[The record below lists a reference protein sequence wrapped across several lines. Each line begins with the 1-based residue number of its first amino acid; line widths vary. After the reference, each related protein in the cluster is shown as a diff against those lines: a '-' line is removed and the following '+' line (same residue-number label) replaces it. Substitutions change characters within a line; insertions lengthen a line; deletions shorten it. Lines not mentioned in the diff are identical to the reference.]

1 MKKAL
6 LSIAL
11 AMVASFAWGQT
22 TRQPLMKTQDLPQP
36 PPPRTTTTTT
46 TTTEANGTITE
57 YTPGSAIVL
66 RETTGPVRYRFG
78 KTVTYVTR
86 SGRALDEQTVRTKI
100 KVGVPVQ
107 VHFTGPVLIEWS
119 IALSWKRTDIQS
131 RLYQSR
137 LLVLTSE
144 RNREGAFYFPLRSAP
159 KWSVTLVRFAL
170 VQNTC
175 AEMRDQ
181 THFDQARIDFQ
192 ICRKGPSATEI

>member
-22 TRQPLMKTQDLPQP
+22 TRQPLMKTQDLPQQ

-66 RETTGPVRYRFG
+66 RETTGPMRYRFG

-86 SGRALDEQTVRTKI
+86 SGRVLDEQTVRTKI

-107 VHFTGPVLIEWS
+107 VHFTGTG
-119 IALSWKRTDIQS
+119 A
-131 RLYQSR
+131 
-137 LLVLTSE
+137 
-144 RNREGAFYFPLRSAP
+144 NRMVDRVMLE
-159 KWSVTLVRFAL
+159 
-170 VQNTC
+170 
-175 AEMRDQ
+175 ED
-181 THFDQARIDFQ
+181 
-192 ICRKGPSATEI
+192 